1 MKTIKR
7 VIAVISII
15 ILALVIGYLIY
26 TGNQLTDVSNEAND
40 GAMKRVA
47 EGAFYG

>member
-1 MKTIKR
+1 MKTLKR

-26 TGNQLTDVSNEAND
+26 TGGRLTDVQSD
-40 GAMKRVA
+40 ILSIIGGML
-47 EGAFYG
+47 